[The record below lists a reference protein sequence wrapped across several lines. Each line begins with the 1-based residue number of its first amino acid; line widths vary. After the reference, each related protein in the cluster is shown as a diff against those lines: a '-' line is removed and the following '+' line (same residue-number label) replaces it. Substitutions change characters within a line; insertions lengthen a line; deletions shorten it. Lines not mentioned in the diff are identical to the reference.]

1 MRTKTGVSWL
11 LILVFSS
18 GAIFAQNRSNHSM
31 VEWPYVGGDQSTDRY
46 STLNDINLTNV
57 GQLQMAWE
65 WKSPD
70 KLMPEYKV
78 IPGAFGSTAIMVDNV
93 VYVTTNLNRVAALD
107 ADTGQE
113 KWVYDPHSYE
123 AGMPALA
130 GGFRHRGVAV
140 WRDHGKLRIF
150 LGTRYKLISLDGE
163 TGKPVPTFGDGGIVD
178 ATVGLSRMTDNSGK
192 PLDKN
197 FLEYNAAPT
206 VYKDLIIM
214 GTASGDRVYGKDP
227 AGAVRAYDARTGK
240 LVWSFHMIPQ
250 PGEFGND
257 TWPNDEWKTVGSTDV
272 WPGVTVDEKRGL
284 VYVPGGNPTNS
295 YYGGK
300 RIGNTLYAQT
310 LVCLDANT
318 GKRKWH
324 FQTVHHDLWDL
335 DLPTQP
341 ILATI
346 TKDGKKIDAVIQ
358 IGKQGLVFV
367 FNRVTG
373 EPVWPIVEQPVPQSD
388 VPGEQTSP
396 TQPFPTKPPP
406 VGFNQGVSLED
417 ANDLTPEIKAAA
429 LEVLKKYRTG
439 PLYMPPSLQGT
450 FNRDIANWGGGTFD
464 PETGWMYIKT
474 NNGVGVLKIVAADS
488 PDNNNPFKS
497 INVNVG
503 YESGGAPGAGAV
515 MGGIPITKPPY
526 GGLTAVNLNTGE
538 IVWKVPLGKGSPRIR
553 SNPALKGVDL
563 PDLGV
568 PGLGGAIVTK
578 GGLVFVGGGD
588 TAFHAFD
595 KKTGKDVW
603 TSGPIRPTEGIPMTY
618 RSQSG
623 RQFVLVTTGSGD
635 DASLVA
641 FALPANTASASA
653 APAK

>member
-1 MRTKTGVSWL
+1 VKQRLSISTRSINLQVAFKKIKSTVTARPEYSYANQGMKMRRNIRIIKGGLLWL
-11 LILVFSS
+11 LVFVFSS
-18 GAIFAQNRSNHSM
+18 AVVLAVSGETHSM
-31 VEWPYVGGDQSTDRY
+31 VQWPFVGGDQNVDRY
-46 STLNDINLTNV
+46 SPLDDINTTNV

-78 IPGAFGSTAIMVDNV
+78 IPGAFGSTGIMIDNV

-130 GGFRHRGVAV
+130 GGFRHRGVAA

-163 TGKPVPTFGDGGIVD
+163 TGKPVSTFGAGGTVD
-178 ATVGLSRMTDNSGK
+178 ATVGLSRMTDNAGN
-192 PLDKN
+192 PIDKN
-197 FLEYNAAPT
+197 FLEFNAAPT
-206 VYKDLIIM
+206 VYKDLVIM
-214 GTASGDRVYGKDP
+214 GTATGDRVYGKDP
-227 AGAVRAYDARTGK
+227 GGAVRAFDARTGK

-257 TWPNDEWKTVGSTDV
+257 TWPTDEWKTVGSTDV

-341 ILATI
+341 NLVTI
-346 TKDGKKIDAVIQ
+346 TKDGKKIDAVVQ
-358 IGKQGLVFV
+358 VGKQGLIFA
-367 FNRVTG
+367 FDRVTG
-373 EPVWPIVEQPVPQSD
+373 DPIWPIVEQPVPQSD
-388 VPGEQTSP
+388 VPGEVTSA
-396 TQPFPTKPPP
+396 TQPIPTKPPP
-406 VGFNQGVSLED
+406 VGFNQGVSLDD

-429 LEVLKKYRTG
+429 LEQLKKYRTG

-450 FNRDIANWGGGTFD
+450 FNRDIANWGGAAFD

-474 NNGVGVLKIVAADS
+474 NNGVGVLKLVASDS
-488 PDNNNPFKS
+488 PDNHNPFKDV
-497 INVNVG
+497 NVNVG
-503 YESGGAPGAGAV
+503 YESGGAPGAGSV

-538 IVWKVPLGKGSPRIR
+538 IVWKVPVGKGSKRIR
-553 SNPALKGVDL
+553 DNPALNGIDV

-568 PGLGGAIVTK
+568 PGFGG
-578 GGLVFVGGGD
+578 
-588 TAFHAFD
+588 
-595 KKTGKDVW
+595 
-603 TSGPIRPTEGIPMTY
+603 
-618 RSQSG
+618 
-623 RQFVLVTTGSGD
+623 VLLRKAD
-635 DASLVA
+635 
-641 FALPANTASASA
+641 
-653 APAK
+653 